1 MRYYLDT
8 NILIFY
14 LFDRNPDDNLDKS
27 ILDIFADYE
36 TILYTSSV
44 AVCELFHL
52 YKSGDFKTSKYK
64 TPTEVF
70 DALNSIGIEIK
81 PITEKHL
88 RCYSELKTA
97 KGHRD
102 PNDHII
108 IAQAM
113 SDKIPIISSDN
124 KFKEYVKQG
133 LNFVFNR
140 R

>member
-1 MRYYLDT
+1 
-8 NILIFY
+8 
-14 LFDRNPDDNLDKS
+14 
-27 ILDIFADYE
+27 
-36 TILYTSSV
+36 
-44 AVCELFHL
+44 L

-88 RCYSELKTA
+88 RCYSELETA
-97 KGHRD
+97 KGHKD

-108 IAQAM
+108 IAQAI

-124 KFKEYVKQG
+124 KFKEYVGQG